1 MMAEGHFHFAEHL
14 FCWCGYP
21 ITVEDVPTV
30 EGERQVY
37 SDGKTGAIIEECP
50 KCGDCPLEVRW
61 LFEVPEPT
69 WSMAFEKVEGETT

>member
-1 MMAEGHFHFAEHL
+1 MTEHL

-37 SDGKTGAIIEECP
+37 TDGKTGEVIEDCP
-50 KCGDCPLEVRW
+50 ECGDGPLDVRN
-61 LFEVPEPT
+61 LVREAYV
-69 WSMAFEKVEGETT
+69 GGN